1 MVIERWLVFKIS
13 KYSHETLWLV
23 FRGYIPIPCTNQTI
37 LEDSYKLFIAS
48 NFYTSFSLKA
58 TGSKP
63 FLFSVYF

>member
-37 LEDSYKLFIAS
+37 LEDSYKLF
-48 NFYTSFSLKA
+48 YTSFSLKA

>member
-37 LEDSYKLFIAS
+37 LEDSYKLFTAS
-48 NFYTSFSLKA
+48 DFYTF
-58 TGSKP
+58 
-63 FLFSVYF
+63 F